1 MNTLQERLAKLAE
14 HAPAGG
20 APPAELWA
28 RGKRAYRLRVA
39 AVAATVM
46 VAVAAAVASI
56 GLGLSD
62 GERHRSDLVPASTV
76 GVSLPIGYPV
86 SERLPD
92 LGAAPGPLL
101 AIWVTPRSDGAP
113 EVVGLVAESGVFGTL
128 PIDPWVDVEYS
139 DAKPGVALSPDGR
152 RIAYEDRMGARGEVL
167 VVRDLVTGEEESPR
181 IEEHGLIPYD
191 WMDATHLYGL
201 ARGPF
206 ATGDA
211 EGWVWEPGTAAKL
224 VDFVDYPYP
233 GHAYLGTGGPY
244 GGTDLAIGDL
254 SGQSQPCADPLRITE
269 ATDDPNGLLFEVP
282 VLCDVVGVVG
292 SEILLGHWNPRH
304 MVGEV
309 GDPKL
314 PDGTMVALDI
324 RGADR
329 PYDDPAVPRDPDAQ
343 HAFDDPA
350 RRQVV
355 VTAGAPHR
363 VAFATGLV
371 AEALAAQCGAS

>member
-254 SGQSQPCADPLRITE
+254 RGNRSRAPTRYASRRRLTTRTDCSSKCRCCATSWGWSAPRSCWVTGTPDTWWERWATRSCPTARWWRWTFAGPTVRTTTRPCRGIRTLSMRST
-269 ATDDPNGLLFEVP
+269 T
-282 VLCDVVGVVG
+282 
-292 SEILLGHWNPRH
+292 
-304 MVGEV
+304 
-309 GDPKL
+309 L
-314 PDGTMVALDI
+314 PD
-324 RGADR
+324 DR
-329 PYDDPAVPRDPDAQ
+329 W
-343 HAFDDPA
+343 
-350 RRQVV
+350 
-355 VTAGAPHR
+355 
-363 VAFATGLV
+363 
-371 AEALAAQCGAS
+371 S